1 MPNEP
6 AMKNLDKAL
15 ELLRYLSRQD
25 EPQNVA
31 QLSRYLG
38 VTRNTIYAMLTS
50 LQSFHF
56 VEKSADGFL
65 AGYGLQEL
73 SRRLETPISLQVY
86 KSPLNCLRLYN
97 TENSLSSGLVHACT
111 TAPGKLLLA
120 AQPDEVI
127 RADLAE
133 RPIEAYTD
141 KTITDPAEVLAQ
153 VQMYRTA
160 EFAIERGERYPGS
173 GTIAVPIRNRNDEVI
188 AALSIFFYNMTDEHK
203 MQSDLSQ
210 LRLCGLKI
218 SQELGSARATLI

>member
-1 MPNEP
+1 M
-6 AMKNLDKAL
+6 
-15 ELLRYLSRQD
+15 
-25 EPQNVA
+25 
-31 QLSRYLG
+31 
-38 VTRNTIYAMLTS
+38 
-50 LQSFHF
+50 
-56 VEKSADGFL
+56 
-65 AGYGLQEL
+65 
-73 SRRLETPISLQVY
+73 
-86 KSPLNCLRLYN
+86 
-97 TENSLSSGLVHACT
+97 
-111 TAPGKLLLA
+111 
-120 AQPDEVI
+120 I